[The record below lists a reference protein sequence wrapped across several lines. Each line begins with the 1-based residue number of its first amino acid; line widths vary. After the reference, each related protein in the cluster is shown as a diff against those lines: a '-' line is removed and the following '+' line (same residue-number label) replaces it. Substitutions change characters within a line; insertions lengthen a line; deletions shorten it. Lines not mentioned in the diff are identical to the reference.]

1 MSTAIA
7 RIVVQILPSEKKSLV
22 AKAKRFDLTLS
33 ELMRRGATAYAAP
46 DQEERDL
53 ELLVERVRSSTRE
66 AEAALD
72 DALKFVKASNARM
85 GQG

>member
-1 MSTAIA
+1 MSAAID

-33 ELMRRGATAYAAP
+33 ELMRRGATAYSAP

-72 DALKFVKASNARM
+72 DALKFVKASNARLSRE
-85 GQG
+85 